1 MSVTFDILDQQWP
14 IDEAGC
20 RLPPAR
26 MYVNLA
32 NANARDFLDWIGIDS
47 ERLYGEM
54 PARQLAPLLR
64 RRLWPANRERGDEG
78 RPGRIERILGGT
90 TLIDCG
96 RPVGRLAEYAERLLA
111 LAEYAGDGV
120 IVWS

>member
-1 MSVTFDILDQQWP
+1 MSVMFDLLDQQWP
-14 IDEAGC
+14 MAEDGC
-20 RLPPAR
+20 RGPPAR
-26 MYVNLA
+26 MYVQLS
-32 NANARDFLDWIGIDS
+32 NANARDFLDWLGLDNQ
-47 ERLYGEM
+47 ELFGDM
-54 PARQLAPLLR
+54 GARQLAPLLR
-64 RRLWPANRERGDEG
+64 RRLWPIHRERGDEG
-78 RPGRIERILGGT
+78 RRGGIERTPGRP